1 MFEINVD
8 NNVEKICWNFFI
20 FIFSGVHQQIK
31 PGFPRSFKKEQSKY
45 GDDLSISQSNV
56 RNGILLDQSK
66 SKSLKDDDVKNN
78 AQLKSTAVQSNSAVH
93 TFNQSGLRMADTIDQ
108 SRARNVSFL
117 LNSKILLYFVFVF
130 FALIIPLTIS
140 MLKSKG
146 I

>member
-1 MFEINVD
+1 MLRKFAE
-8 NNVEKICWNFFI
+8 I
-20 FIFSGVHQQIK
+20 FIFSGVHEQIK
-31 PGFPRSFKKEQSKY
+31 PGFPGSFKKEQSKY

-78 AQLKSTAVQSNSAVH
+78 GQLKSTAVQSNSVVH

-130 FALIIPLTIS
+130 FFALIIPLTIS

>member
-93 TFNQSGLRMADTIDQ
+93 TFNQSELRMADTIDQ

-117 LNSKILLYFVFVF
+117 LNSKILLFFVLF
-130 FALIIPLTIS
+130 FLFFFLFFF
-140 MLKSKG
+140 LLW
-146 I
+146 